1 MNNNEKTPGGVRL
14 RTAMNYLDDKWIDEA
29 LGVEAYTRGAGILSA

>member
-1 MNNNEKTPGGVRL
+1 MNNNGKTPGGDRL
-14 RTAMNYLDDKWIDEA
+14 RRAMNLIDDKWIDEA